1 MSNKSHN
8 KKRNAGLLYEFL
20 VRSISRALVEGDQKK
35 SATALKILKKHFKPG
50 SELYKEFRLI
60 NALIKT
66 TVSSEAVAASIL
78 SEAKQAARGYDLNEL
93 NREKS
98 ILIKHI
104 NHSLN
109 DENFYDQ
116 QINEYRMYA
125 TVQTLINDWRATD
138 KNIGRLASYEDQLVR
153 WLVSEKVQP
162 EEQIISEE
170 SQGMS
175 RLLMKVM
182 TKKLNEKYT
191 GILNDEQK
199 SLVKA
204 YVFSTANSDP
214 SIITKKLQEIKGNVL
229 QRIEAYERTNPNDQY
244 INEKLNGVRERLIS
258 ENVETVDDNTV
269 TRFML
274 YTKLSTELDGEE

>member
-1 MSNKSHN
+1 
-8 KKRNAGLLYEFL
+8 
-20 VRSISRALVEGDQKK
+20 
-35 SATALKILKKHFKPG
+35 
-50 SELYKEFRLI
+50 
-60 NALIKT
+60 
-66 TVSSEAVAASIL
+66 
-78 SEAKQAARGYDLNEL
+78 
-93 NREKS
+93 
-98 ILIKHI
+98 
-104 NHSLN
+104 
-109 DENFYDQ
+109 
-116 QINEYRMYA
+116 
-125 TVQTLINDWRATD
+125 
-138 KNIGRLASYEDQLVR
+138 
-153 WLVSEKVQP
+153 
-162 EEQIISEE
+162 
-170 SQGMS
+170 
-175 RLLMKVM
+175 MKVM

>member
-35 SATALKILKKHFKPG
+35 SAMALKILKKHFKPG

-78 SEAKQAARGYDLNEL
+78 NEAKQAARGYNLDEL
-93 NREKS
+93 DREKS

-104 NHSLN
+104 NHSLK

-125 TVQTLINDWRATD
+125 TVQTLINDWRAAD

-153 WLVSEKVQP
+153 WLVSEKTQP
-162 EEQIISEE
+162 EEQVISEE

-214 SIITKKLQEIKGNVL
+214 SIITKKLQEIRGNVL
-229 QRIEAYERTNPNDQY
+229 QKIESYERSNPDDRY
-244 INEKLNGVRERLIS
+244 INEKLSGVREKLIS
-258 ENVETVDDNTV
+258 ESAETVDDNTV

-274 YTKLSTELDGEE
+274 YTKLSAELDGEE